1 MSYQLTP
8 KGRSVVKAMFA
19 IAGILVV
26 ILTAVRFRDKVAPA
40 RPGTAVVASGAF
52 GTTGS
57 TTDAGHVT
65 TPGTDR
71 LGRPLRVAINTWP
84 GHAPGLVANGDHLDS
99 SQDTIFYRSNGI
111 LVEFRLIDDF
121 NASRDAFRSGAVDVL
136 WATVDSFAME
146 APGMTALHPQAFLQ
160 FDYSAGG
167 DAIAAT
173 ANIRQVS
180 DLRGKRV
187 AYAQGTPSQFLLVY
201 ALTNAQMALSDVV
214 SVPTATATEAATLF
228 RSGRVDAAV
237 SWDPDVTNA
246 ARDRSGGHILLS
258 TKQADHIIADVFYAR
273 ADFIAA
279 HGDTLARFV
288 GGWFDGV
295 RAIKRDP
302 SVGARA
308 LARGLTGVSLED
320 ATAMLPN
327 AHLSDYFENRRFFN
341 LDRGENVTFET
352 IFHNASGIWRTL
364 GIQPN
369 PIPAQ
374 GQFVIGPL
382 QAVAS
387 SEAALNPNR
396 PADRPQTYVAAAT
409 DGGVVT
415 PVLTRRVS
423 ISFPTGSAA
432 LDGNA
437 SFALE
442 RVADLAASFGGARMR
457 VTGNT
462 DNTGNPAAN
471 RALSLRRA
479 QAVADWLVTNANFD
493 RTKFDVA
500 GVGSDNPVAPNTTE
514 EGRARN
520 RRTDFEVIPGGVQ

>member
-1 MSYQLTP
+1 MSYQLTD
-8 KGRSVVKAMFA
+8 KGRKVAKGFFTVLAVVVAM
-19 IAGILVV
+19 V
-26 ILTAVRFRDKVAPA
+26 TAYRFRDKVAPA
-40 RPGTAVVASGAF
+40 RPGVAVVSSGAF
-52 GTTGS
+52 GTTS
-57 TTDAGHVT
+57 TDG
-65 TPGTDR
+65 GTVEAATADR
-71 LGRPLRVAINTWP
+71 LGRPLRVAVNTWP
-84 GHAPGLVANGDHLDS
+84 GYAPGLVANGDHLNP
-99 SQDTIFYRSNGI
+99 SQDTMFYRNHGI
-111 LVEFRLIDDF
+111 QVEFRLIDDF

-146 APGMTALHPQAFLQ
+146 APSMSALHPQAFLQ
-160 FDYSAGG
+160 FDYSSGG

-201 ALTNAQMALSDVV
+201 ALTNAQMSLSDVV
-214 SVPTATATEAATLF
+214 SVTTSTATEAATLF

-258 TKQADHIIADVFYAR
+258 TSQADHIIADVFYAR

-279 HGDTLARFV
+279 HSDTLSRFAA
-288 GGWFDGV
+288 GWFDGL
-295 RAIKRDP
+295 RAIKQDRN
-302 SVGARA
+302 VGARA
-308 LARGLTGVSLED
+308 LARSLTGVSIED
-320 ATAMLPN
+320 ATAMLGN
-327 AHLSDYFENRRFFN
+327 AHMTDYFENRKFFN
-341 LDRGENVTFET
+341 MDRGESVTFET

-374 GQFVIGPL
+374 GQFVTGPL
-382 QAVAS
+382 QDIAT
-387 SEAALNPNR
+387 SENAQAPNR
-396 PADRPQTYVAAAT
+396 PEDRPRTYANT
-409 DGGVVT
+409 IPDGGSAQAAL
-415 PVLTRRVS
+415 LTRRVS
-423 ISFPTGSAA
+423 IVFPVGSAS

-457 VTGNT
+457 VVGNT
-462 DNTGNPAAN
+462 DNTGNPDAN

-479 QAVADWLVTNANFD
+479 QAVADWLVENGHFD
-493 RTKFDVA
+493 RTKFDVS

-520 RRTDFEVIPGGVQ
+520 RRTDFEVIPETR